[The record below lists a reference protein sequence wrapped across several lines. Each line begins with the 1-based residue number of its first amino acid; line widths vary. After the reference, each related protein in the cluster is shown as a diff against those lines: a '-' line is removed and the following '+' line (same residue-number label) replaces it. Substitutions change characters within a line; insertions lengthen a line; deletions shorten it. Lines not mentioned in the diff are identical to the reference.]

1 MNKQSLLINPEI
13 HMVNKNYNET
23 YSWPQEHKI
32 LVENKEKSGIY
43 ENMDGEKSSECISTY

>member
-43 ENMDGEKSSECISTY
+43 ENIDGEKSSECRSTY